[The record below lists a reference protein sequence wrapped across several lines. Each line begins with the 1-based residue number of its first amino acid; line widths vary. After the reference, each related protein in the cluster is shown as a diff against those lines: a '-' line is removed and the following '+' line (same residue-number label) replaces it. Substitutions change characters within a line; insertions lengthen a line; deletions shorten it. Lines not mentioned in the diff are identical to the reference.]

1 MLPFLTFHSTMKE
14 HFFTFVYFPT
24 WVIIVYNLW
33 STNNIEKET
42 VKSTDIWKYLQ
53 YLKWTHLQ
61 QYIAA
66 QAKSRCAW
74 QQSKGKTTNGKY
86 VLKTR
91 QTFFLQII
99 QVFYFFQTGASQ
111 RLNQDKSFGFCVNF
125 HWWPDKMPN
134 IWGKFCFYCDWNT
147 VRSLLNQVVL

>member
-1 MLPFLTFHSTMKE
+1 MLPFLTVCSTMKE
-14 HFFTFVYFPT
+14 HLFTFVYFPT

-61 QYIAA
+61 QYVAA
-66 QAKSRCAW
+66 QAKSRSAW
-74 QQSKGKTTNGKY
+74 QHWRGKQPIETCFENQANIIFTNHTSVGFW
-86 VLKTR
+86 KTG
-91 QTFFLQII
+91 T
-99 QVFYFFQTGASQ
+99 SQ
-111 RLNQDKSFGFCVNF
+111 RLNQDKSCGFCVNF

-134 IWGKFCFYCDWNT
+134 ILGKFCFYCDWNT
-147 VRSLLNQVVL
+147 VGSLWNQVVF